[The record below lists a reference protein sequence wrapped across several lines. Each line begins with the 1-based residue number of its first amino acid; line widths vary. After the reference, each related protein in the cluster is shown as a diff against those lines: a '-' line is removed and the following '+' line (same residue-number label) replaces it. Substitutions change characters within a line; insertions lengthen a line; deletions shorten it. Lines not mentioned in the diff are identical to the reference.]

1 MLPKACKTTENRF
14 SQLMLVTMLTVSVKD
29 PIQFN
34 NQLFTFCPRVSW
46 VKTTCW
52 WINRIIPP
60 DIDTQL
66 LLSSGPIRLEGTNQ
80 TRGTALSLP
89 PTAHLVLK
97 GRCET
102 VVEHL
107 LVEDWGDAARH
118 GRHDPHPVA
127 RAAAPHPV
135 LILHVLHERLGG
147 RVMVHDGHF
156 ACLAG
161 GTNDRTTQKL
171 N

>member
-1 MLPKACKTTENRF
+1 MPPYEPSENN
-14 SQLMLVTMLTVSVKD
+14 LLV
-29 PIQFN
+29 
-34 NQLFTFCPRVSW
+34 NQLPSPP
-46 VKTTCW
+46 
-52 WINRIIPP
+52 PP
-60 DIDTQL
+60 DIGTQL
-66 LLSSGPIRLEGTNQ
+66 LLSSGPIRQ
-80 TRGTALSLP
+80 VGTALSLP

-97 GRCET
+97 GGCET

-161 GTNDRTTQKL
+161 GTNDRTIQKL
-171 N
+171 NYSCLFFFFILLSQKNPKTLGI